1 LEESESMLLPDVTTA
16 PLALA
21 LAVTLTAQ
29 SPSGSFEVASLP
41 PDPTVE
47 IAQGVAAF
55 SARQPD
61 LALRHF
67 EAALAVDS
75 TSYEANWRAALAL
88 ITLGL
93 ETPDSV
99 KSPERDSLFFR
110 AERDARRAVAAD
122 SLGADGHFLL
132 ARALG
137 QTALTKGKQ
146 ERIRLAGEIRQEAV
160 RAIQLNPRHDGA
172 YHVLGRWNAEVM
184 RQSGFSRFFARSF
197 LGGGALGQASWDSAI
212 TNLEHAVQLDSTRI
226 THRLD
231 LARIFIDRKRYSD
244 ARAQLEA
251 VQKLPVRDFE
261 DPRYKQDAAALLRK
275 IADKADKKD
284 RS

>member
-1 LEESESMLLPDVTTA
+1 MLTVFTTRS
-16 PLALA
+16 LALLIVGT
-21 LAVTLTAQ
+21 LATQ
-29 SPSGSFEVASLP
+29 SPTTRGVESATLP
-41 PDPTVE
+41 ADPAAE

-55 SARQPD
+55 TARQPD

-67 EAALAVDS
+67 ENALAVDS

-88 ITLGL
+88 ITLGS

-99 KSPERDSLFFR
+99 KSPERDSLYVR

-132 ARALG
+132 ARAIG
-137 QTALTKGKQ
+137 QTALTKGKK
-146 ERIRLAGEIRQEAV
+146 ERIQLAGEVRHEAL
-160 RAIQLNPRHDGA
+160 RAIELDPRHDGA

-184 RQSGFSRFFARSF
+184 RLSGFNRFFARSF
-197 LGGGALGQASWDSAI
+197 LGGDIFGQASWDAAI
-212 TNLEHAVQLDSTRI
+212 SNLQQAVQLDSTRI

-231 LARIFIDRKRYSD
+231 LARVYVDRKRYTD
-244 ARAQLEA
+244 ARNQLEA
-251 VQKLPVRDFE
+251 VETLPVRDFD
-261 DPRYKQDAAALLRK
+261 DPRLKQDAAALLQK
-275 IADKADKKD
+275 IATKKD

>member
-1 LEESESMLLPDVTTA
+1 MLTVVMPKFLVLLVGGT
-16 PLALA
+16 LA
-21 LAVTLTAQ
+21 AQ
-29 SPSGSFEVASLP
+29 SPPTGVIESAALP
-41 PDPTVE
+41 PDPAAE

-55 SARQPD
+55 TARQPD

-67 EAALAVDS
+67 ENALAVDS

-88 ITLGL
+88 ITLGN

-99 KSPERDSLFFR
+99 KSPERDSLFAR

-137 QTALTKGKQ
+137 QTALTKGKK
-146 ERIRLAGEIRQEAV
+146 ERIRLAGEVRHEAL
-160 RAIQLNPRHDGA
+160 RAIELDPRHDGA

-184 RQSGFSRFFARSF
+184 RLSGFSRFFARSF
-197 LGGGALGQASWDSAI
+197 LGGDIFGQASWDAAI
-212 TNLEHAVQLDSTRI
+212 SNLQQAVQLDSTRI

-231 LARIFIDRKRYSD
+231 LARVYVDRKRYTD
-244 ARAQLEA
+244 ARNQLGA
-251 VQKLPVRDFE
+251 VETLPVRDFD
-261 DPRYKQDAAALLRK
+261 DPRLKQDAAALLQK
-275 IADKADKKD
+275 IATKKD

>member
-1 LEESESMLLPDVTTA
+1 MLLPHVTNGPLSLLLAST
-16 PLALA
+16 LALQSQTGSVG
-21 LAVTLTAQ
+21 LATV
-29 SPSGSFEVASLP
+29 P
-41 PDPTVE
+41 PDPASE

-67 EAALAVDS
+67 ENALAMDS

-88 ITLGL
+88 ITLGN

-99 KSPERDSLFFR
+99 KSPQRDSLFAR
-110 AERDARRAVAAD
+110 AERDARRAVAGD

-137 QTALTKGKQ
+137 QTALTKGKK
-146 ERIRLAGEIRQEAV
+146 ERIRLAGEVRREAL
-160 RAIQLNPRHDGA
+160 RAIELDPRHDGA

-184 RQSGFSRFFARSF
+184 RLSGLSRFFARSF
-197 LGGGALGQASWDSAI
+197 LGGDIFGQASWDAAI
-212 TNLEHAVQLDSTRI
+212 SNLERAVQLDSTRI

-231 LARIFIDRKRYSD
+231 LARVYVDRKRYGD
-244 ARAQLEA
+244 ARSQLQA
-251 VQKLPVRDFE
+251 VETLPVRDFD
-261 DPRYKQDAAALLRK
+261 DPRLKQDAAALLQK
-275 IADKADKKD
+275 IATKKD

>member
-1 LEESESMLLPDVTTA
+1 MLLPHVTNGPLSLLLAST
-16 PLALA
+16 LALQSQTGSVE
-21 LAVTLTAQ
+21 LAAV
-29 SPSGSFEVASLP
+29 P
-41 PDPTVE
+41 PDPAAE

-55 SARQPD
+55 TARQPD

-67 EAALAVDS
+67 ENALAVDS

-88 ITLGL
+88 ITLGN

-99 KSPERDSLFFR
+99 KSPERDSLYVR

-132 ARALG
+132 ARAIG
-137 QTALTKGKQ
+137 QTALTKGKK
-146 ERIRLAGEIRQEAV
+146 ERIRLAGEVRQEAL
-160 RAIQLNPRHDGA
+160 RAIALDPRHDGA

-184 RQSGFSRFFARSF
+184 RLSGFNRFFARSF
-197 LGGGALGQASWDSAI
+197 LGGDIFGQASWDAAI
-212 TNLEHAVQLDSTRI
+212 SNLQHAVQLDSTRI

-231 LARIFIDRKRYSD
+231 LARVYVDRKRYTD
-244 ARAQLEA
+244 ARSQLDA
-251 VQKLPVRDFE
+251 VETLPVRDFD
-261 DPRYKQDAAALLRK
+261 DPRLKQDAAALLQN
-275 IADKADKKD
+275 IANKKD

>member
-1 LEESESMLLPDVTTA
+1 MLLPHVTSGPLSLLLAST
-16 PLALA
+16 LALQSQTGSVG
-21 LAVTLTAQ
+21 LATV
-29 SPSGSFEVASLP
+29 P
-41 PDPTVE
+41 PDPASE

-67 EAALAVDS
+67 ENALAMDS

-88 ITLGL
+88 ITLGN

-99 KSPERDSLFFR
+99 KSPQRDSLFAR
-110 AERDARRAVAAD
+110 AERDARRAVAGD

-137 QTALTKGKQ
+137 QTALTKGKK
-146 ERIRLAGEIRQEAV
+146 ERIRLAGEVRREAL
-160 RAIQLNPRHDGA
+160 RAIELDPRHDGA

-184 RQSGFSRFFARSF
+184 RLSGLSRFFARSF
-197 LGGGALGQASWDSAI
+197 LGGDIFGQASWDAAI
-212 TNLEHAVQLDSTRI
+212 SNLERAVQLDSTRI

-231 LARIFIDRKRYSD
+231 LARVYVDRKRYGD
-244 ARAQLEA
+244 ARSQLQA
-251 VQKLPVRDFE
+251 VETLPVRDFD
-261 DPRYKQDAAALLRK
+261 DPRLKQDAAALLQK
-275 IADKADKKD
+275 IATKKD

>member
-1 LEESESMLLPDVTTA
+1 MEESKLML
-16 PLALA
+16 LALA
-21 LAVTLTAQ
+21 LAATLTPQ
-29 SPSGSFEVASLP
+29 SPSGSLEVGSLP
-41 PDPTVE
+41 PDPAAE
-47 IAQGVAAF
+47 IAQGAAAF
-55 SARQPD
+55 AARQPD
-61 LALRHF
+61 VALRHF

-75 TSYEANWRAALAL
+75 SSYEANWRAALAL

-93 ETPDSV
+93 ETPNSV
-99 KSPERDSLFFR
+99 KSPERDSLFAR
-110 AERDARRAVAAD
+110 AERDARRAVTAD

-184 RQSGFSRFFARSF
+184 HQSGLSRFFARSF
-197 LGGGALGQASWDSAI
+197 MGGGVLGQASWDSAI
-212 TNLEHAVQLDSTRI
+212 ANLEHAVQLDSTRI

-231 LARIFIDRKRYSD
+231 LARVYIDRKRYSD
-244 ARAQLEA
+244 ARAQLQA
-251 VQKLPVRDFE
+251 VRTLPVRDFE
-261 DPRYKQDAAALLRK
+261 DPRYKQEAAALLSQ
-275 IADKADKKD
+275 IADKKD